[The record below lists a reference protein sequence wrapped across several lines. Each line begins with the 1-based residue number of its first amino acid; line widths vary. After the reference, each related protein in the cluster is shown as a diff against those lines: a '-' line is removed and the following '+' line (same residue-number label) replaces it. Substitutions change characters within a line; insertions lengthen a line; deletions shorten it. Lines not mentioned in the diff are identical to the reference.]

1 MGITQTQNYYFFK
14 MPRKDSSNQKRKRG
28 KDKRRERYEKN
39 GKYIGKGL
47 RAWERIQEANA
58 DDARASPG
66 SLSDVF
72 WRIENSAWK
81 MSL

>member
-1 MGITQTQNYYFFK
+1 

-39 GKYIGKGL
+39 GKYTGKGL

-58 DDARASPG
+58 VKPKQSEKKCDLP
-66 SLSDVF
+66 
-72 WRIENSAWK
+72 INIK
-81 MSL
+81 N

>member
-1 MGITQTQNYYFFK
+1 

-39 GKYIGKGL
+39 GKYTGKGL

-58 DDARASPG
+58 VKPKQS
-66 SLSDVF
+66 
-72 WRIENSAWK
+72 EKK
-81 MSL
+81 M